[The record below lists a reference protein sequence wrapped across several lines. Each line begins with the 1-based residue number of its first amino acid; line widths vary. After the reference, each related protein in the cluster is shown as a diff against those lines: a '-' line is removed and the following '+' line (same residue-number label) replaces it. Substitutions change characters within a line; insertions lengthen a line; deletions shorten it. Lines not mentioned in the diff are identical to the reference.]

1 VTINPSPR
9 LCVGQEVALDDH
21 TEAVDGWSPSAL
33 LLERN
38 DRRFAQSKGFR
49 AVLKIRL

>member
-1 VTINPSPR
+1 MPVT
-9 LCVGQEVALDDH
+9 
-21 TEAVDGWSPSAL
+21 SAL

-38 DRRFAQSKGFR
+38 DRHFAQSKGFR